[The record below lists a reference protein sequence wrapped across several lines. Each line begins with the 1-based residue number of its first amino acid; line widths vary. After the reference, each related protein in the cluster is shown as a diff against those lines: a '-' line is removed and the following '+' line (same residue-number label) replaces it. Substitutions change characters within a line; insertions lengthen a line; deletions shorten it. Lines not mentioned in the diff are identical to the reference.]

1 MHTTPQAPGHERL
14 ITHLFVS
21 DSPYLDSDAVFG
33 VRNSLIGHFEKHP
46 PGKAPDGRTMGKPSY
61 TAKYDFKLVSS
72 AA

>member
-1 MHTTPQAPGHERL
+1 
-14 ITHLFVS
+14 
-21 DSPYLDSDAVFG
+21 VFG

-46 PGKAPDGRTMGKPSY
+46 PGKAPDGRTMGKPFY